1 MFQVTTLDMNNVPTD
16 DKGAVDYS
24 QDFFGKETNLTV
36 SGQLKLRDFLHRHS
50 AMFILSDQ
58 PSALRIPTQPAMR
71 QSSG

>member
-24 QDFFGKETNLTV
+24 QDFFGKETNMTV
-36 SGQLKLRDFLHRHS
+36 SGQLNCETFAQAFR
-50 AMFILSDQ
+50 MFILSDQ

-71 QSSG
+71 LSSG